1 MTDRGTRPARLSGPE
16 TTTPTETVIEP
27 TLDDGDHDRFAH
39 FARKTDI
46 VKSAVTGKPI
56 VALCGKVWVPNRNPD
71 RYPVCPT
78 CREIYERKKAG
89 EAGA

>member
-1 MTDRGTRPARLSGPE
+1 MIDRGTRTVRLSGPE
-16 TTTPTETVIEP
+16 TATPTETVVEP
-27 TLDDGDHDRFAH
+27 TVDDGDHDRFAH
-39 FARKTDI
+39 CARKADI

-56 VALCGKVWVPNRNPD
+56 VALCGKVWVPARNPD